1 MDHQQK
7 EKSANSDSEE
17 IEIKI
22 CTKKNCQHCQ
32 RRKVV
37 NEGHYFKMIDTLE
50 LCVEC

>member
-7 EKSANSDSEE
+7 QANSDYEE

-32 RRKVV
+32 RQKVV
-37 NEGHYFKMIDTLE
+37 NEGHYFKMIDSFRVV
-50 LCVEC
+50 C